1 MLPDDHNIRA
11 DTTEV
16 ALQAVSNILL
26 DQNNSL
32 SIATLPKYPAN
43 IERVCWQR
51 VRLAISETDPDQ
63 RPDRTFGRTTD
74 PTMVPI
80 RDLGAGDPDRR
91 AANGLGSG

>member
-43 IERVCWQR
+43 IERVCWQS
-51 VRLAISETDPDQ
+51 VWLATSETDPDQ
-63 RPDRTFGRTTD
+63 RPDQTFVRRTVRATG
-74 PTMVPI
+74 PL
-80 RDLGAGDPDRR
+80 RDLGVGDPDRR
-91 AANGLGSG
+91 AANC